1 MAEIG
6 PSFPLWLNAAAAVS
20 RRPRTH
26 YKTHLGT
33 AGLSEGGRTSQFEI
47 KKCWEE
53 LLFYL
58 NKKWCSF
65 LLSNGTVEDEVKAP
79 CESEPEGRSLCIL
92 TFPTEI
98 FGSLGLEIYL
108 LLFNVSSGTASSGV
122 PAPSLHFQLH
132 SMRRATS
139 LLYTSRERLNLVR
152 LTDGLEHILSAL
164 PGFVGIMDTC
174 IQIMNG
180 QFVY

>member
-58 NKKWCSF
+58 NKEWCSF

-108 LLFNVSSGTASSGV
+108 LLFNDLGLRAQAFPLPRSTSNDIACAARPRSSIQAGRGS
-122 PAPSLHFQLH
+122 
-132 SMRRATS
+132 
-139 LLYTSRERLNLVR
+139 
-152 LTDGLEHILSAL
+152 ILS
-164 PGFVGIMDTC
+164 V
-174 IQIMNG
+174 
-180 QFVY
+180 

>member
-6 PSFPLWLNAAAAVS
+6 PSFPLWLNAAAAAVS

-58 NKKWCSF
+58 NNKRGIS
-65 LLSNGTVEDEVKAP
+65 
-79 CESEPEGRSLCIL
+79 I
-92 TFPTEI
+92 
-98 FGSLGLEIYL
+98 
-108 LLFNVSSGTASSGV
+108 
-122 PAPSLHFQLH
+122 Q
-132 SMRRATS
+132 TS
-139 LLYTSRERLNLVR
+139 LLAFPPVTIYSFCAAFLAVSIYWEFGPVVLVYEI
-152 LTDGLEHILSAL
+152 TMLSCN
-164 PGFVGIMDTC
+164 I
-174 IQIMNG
+174 
-180 QFVY
+180 

>member
-6 PSFPLWLNAAAAVS
+6 PSFPLWLNAAAVS

-65 LLSNGTVEDEVKAP
+65 LLSNGTVEDEVKARRP
-79 CESEPEGRSLCIL
+79 V
-92 TFPTEI
+92 
-98 FGSLGLEIYL
+98 
-108 LLFNVSSGTASSGV
+108 VSQSQRGA
-122 PAPSLHFQLH
+122 
-132 SMRRATS
+132 
-139 LLYTSRERLNLVR
+139 LYS
-152 LTDGLEHILSAL
+152 DL
-164 PGFVGIMDTC
+164 PD
-174 IQIMNG
+174 
-180 QFVY
+180 

>member
-47 KKCWEE
+47 RKCWEE
-53 LLFYL
+53 LLSYL
-58 NKKWCSF
+58 NKKWCPF

-108 LLFNVSSGTASSGV
+108 LLFNVSSGTASSAQAF
-122 PAPSLHFQLH
+122 PLPRSTSNDIAC
-132 SMRRATS
+132 ATRPRS
-139 LLYTSRERLNLVR
+139 SIQAGR
-152 LTDGLEHILSAL
+152 GSILS
-164 PGFVGIMDTC
+164 V
-174 IQIMNG
+174 
-180 QFVY
+180 

>member
-58 NKKWCSF
+58 NKEWCSF

-79 CESEPEGRSLCIL
+79 LSQSQRG
-92 TFPTEI
+92 
-98 FGSLGLEIYL
+98 
-108 LLFNVSSGTASSGV
+108 A
-122 PAPSLHFQLH
+122 
-132 SMRRATS
+132 
-139 LLYTSRERLNLVR
+139 LYS
-152 LTDGLEHILSAL
+152 DL
-164 PGFVGIMDTC
+164 PD
-174 IQIMNG
+174 
-180 QFVY
+180 